1 MASAT
6 APRVVSHTPSARN
19 RDGGLSAT
27 AAPFGIGDKIGYMFG
42 DVGNCFILSLVNGF
56 VLKFYTDGLGIPAAI
71 VGVTMMLTKV
81 FDAFVD
87 VYVGNKA
94 DESHAKPGEG
104 RFRPW
109 IRRFRYPFI
118 LVSILLFLPMVA
130 SWALPAKVAYIA
142 VTYVLFNVFLSTV
155 NIPYGALASALS
167 ARSDERASLST
178 YRSTGSAIA
187 NVATGY
193 MIPMFMY
200 ETDANGDLAVSATHF
215 LLIAIV
221 CGALAYLS
229 YEITIRLTTE
239 RTNVQTGR
247 KLDARKMVTSMF
259 KDRALLALIV
269 ADFFVV
275 INQQLASINQ
285 TFLFDTYFHS
295 KTGMAIAVMFNFITV
310 LVLAPFA
317 TGIARRFGKRETS
330 VATLAFAVVV
340 YGIMYFAHLTDW
352 RAYLV
357 LMFFGAIGAGYFN
370 LMVWAFITDVIDH
383 HQAITKIREDG
394 TIYGLNSWAR
404 KMGQTASNGISG
416 ILLGFIGYR
425 SVAGHA
431 VTQSAGTVEGVYAL
445 ATLLPVVCLGI
456 AALILAFWYPLGK
469 KEIAETE
476 RILAG
481 DRAKT
486 EVEVAEG

>member
-1 MASAT
+1 MSAT
-6 APRVVSHTPSARN
+6 NKAQSLP
-19 RDGGLSAT
+19 
-27 AAPFGIGDKIGYMFG
+27 PFGLKDKIGYMFG
-42 DVGNCFILSLVNGF
+42 DVGNCFILGLVNGF
-56 VLKFYTDGLGIPAAI
+56 VLKFYTDGLGVPAAI
-71 VGVTMMLTKV
+71 VGITMMLTKI

-94 DESHAKPGEG
+94 DESAVKPGEG

-118 LVSILLFLPMVA
+118 IVAIMLFLPVVA
-130 SWALPAKVAYIA
+130 GWALPAKVAYIA

-167 ARSDERASLST
+167 AKSDERASLST
-178 YRSTGSAIA
+178 FRSTGSAIA
-187 NVATGY
+187 GALTGY
-193 MIPMFMY
+193 MIPLFMY
-200 ETDANGDLAVSATHF
+200 ETNAAGEQVISGTRF
-215 LLIAIV
+215 FIIAIV
-221 CGALAYLS
+221 CGVLAWIS
-229 YEITIRLTTE
+229 YEITVRCTTE
-239 RTNVQTGR
+239 RTNVQAGR
-247 KLDARKMVTSMF
+247 KLDAKKMVASMF

-269 ADFFVV
+269 TDFFVV

-285 TFLFDTYFHS
+285 TYLFDTYFHN
-295 KTGMAIAVMFNFITV
+295 KTGMAIAVMFNYITV

-317 TGIARRFGKRETS
+317 TGIAKKFGKRES
-330 VATLAFAVVV
+330 AVVTLVFAVVI
-340 YGIMYFAHLTDW
+340 YGIMYFVHLTDW
-352 RAYLV
+352 RVYLV

-404 KMGQTASNGISG
+404 KMGQAASNGISG
-416 ILLGFIGYR
+416 ILLGLIGYQ
-425 SVAGHA
+425 SSTAGHA
-431 VTQSAGTVEGVYAL
+431 VVQSAGTVQGVYAL

-476 RILAG
+476 RILAE
-481 DRAKT
+481 DRAKAT
-486 EVEVAEG
+486 EA

>member
-1 MASAT
+1 MAAAGKASANG
-6 APRVVSHTPSARN
+6 ADGKGVSVP
-19 RDGGLSAT
+19 
-27 AAPFGIGDKIGYMFG
+27 PFGMRDKIGYMFG

-56 VLKFYTDGLGIPAAI
+56 VLKFYTDGLGVPAAI

-94 DESHAKPGEG
+94 DESHVTPGEG

-109 IRRFRYPFI
+109 MRRFRYPFI
-118 LVSILLFLPMVA
+118 LVSVLLFLPMV
-130 SWALPAKVAYIA
+130 SGWALPAKVAYIA

-167 ARSDERASLST
+167 SKSDERASLST
-178 YRSTGSAIA
+178 YRSTGSAVA

-200 ETDANGDLAVSATHF
+200 DTDAQGNQVVSATHF
-215 LLIAIV
+215 FFIAIV
-221 CGALAYLS
+221 CGALAYIS

-247 KLDARKMVTSMF
+247 KLDAKQMVTSMF
-259 KDRALLALIV
+259 RDRALLALIV

-285 TFLFDTYFHS
+285 TYLFDTYFHS

-317 TGIARRFGKRETS
+317 TGIAKRFGKRETS
-330 VATLAFAVVV
+330 VVTLLFAVVV
-340 YGIMYFAHLTDW
+340 YGVMYFAHLTDW
-352 RAYLV
+352 RVYLV

-383 HQAITKIREDG
+383 HQALTKIREDG

-404 KMGQTASNGISG
+404 KMGQAASNGISG
-416 ILLGFIGYR
+416 ILLGVIGYQ
-425 SVAGHA
+425 SSAGHA
-431 VTQSAGTVEGVYAL
+431 VTQSAGTVSGVYAL

-476 RILAG
+476 RILAE
-481 DRAKT
+481 DRAK
-486 EVEVAEG
+486 AAADQ